1 MSTVNVNV
9 NAQGLNQVLA
19 ALVALQGQMR
29 SVGTAAREMQ
39 RQMGGAGGN
48 PPGGGGRGGNGGGN
62 GGGNPPPPG
71 PGPAGG
77 AQRAERE
84 MQALRDGARRDS
96 SAIVSAYAEIASSVF
111 ALAAAFTM
119 LNKAAQY
126 GDMLKAQ
133 VKFAE
138 ATGTNMQSVAKSL
151 QMTTKYA
158 INFQEAAQFS
168 SIGRLAGFT
177 TAQVKE
183 LAQIGTS
190 AATILGRDVP
200 DALSRMFRGVAKG
213 EPEILDELGIFIR
226 LDNAYK
232 QYVNTVAKGQRVI
245 DLTAAQRRQATFFAT
260 RAAGKAMAEGN
271 PEAQIN
277 DFTKA
282 GANLDNALK
291 NTLLKITDALG
302 PIVLWFSNNLA
313 AMAGLALLLGGSIL
327 SNLSNILLNQTR
339 ANAAVT
345 AAKNNLESK
354 RNARAEAYGS
364 GKAQTA
370 ALTSLSNFNKLQEAQ
385 ARTQAAA
392 DTKRAAF
399 IREIGFAQKDQIRE
413 QLRSGAIT
421 AAQAQTALTATEKR
435 MERLRA
441 NPELANRA
449 ASLAA
454 RSATLA
460 PSAGYAAASLTTANT
475 AAANAL
481 AAANGR
487 VALSFTSAGAA
498 AVAFGTAGMLA
509 LQTVGAKAAIVA
521 AQISAAFTWVF
532 RQLATLL
539 GPIGIGMAVFSLGK
553 MAANAIGATSKSMS
567 DFEDSLETVNSRL
580 ATTFANFEKIG
591 QVDVGDFTK
600 AILSAEQYSNTLDTM
615 ATEIDNIQKAL
626 ASGAIKP
633 GWAEEGDVSKAADQ
647 FSKLNKIL
655 NDQQKASILSTAYTT
670 MFKSAEDRAK
680 QSSKLVG
687 AFLNKAG
694 EEKAVQQRTASF
706 KYQAE
711 IYTQSL
717 EKLEQGVREG
727 KIPFEQYNAIIQEVS
742 PLLGKAA
749 EKAKLYT
756 DTLKGT
762 TAAVD
767 LFKNSYNELAGTLR
781 SESSFNAPLSNYE
794 KVINEMKQSKK
805 AADEMINSPGV
816 GRDVL
821 LNYLNTQVAATNV
834 VREITNQ
841 DPLKPLA
848 LTDSIS
854 DLKVVKESLDQSFNS
869 TFNLVKQQEA
879 YTKNLRVSGIT
890 AANNAA
896 AAERNLNNMVT
907 KYRNMGL
914 DLSGIAGLMS
924 KITKLGFE
932 KDVAS
937 KTANW
942 LKMYDNLASSTNTGT
957 AIEDFLRNKSEKD
970 KEIFSI
976 LQEARLSIMDLAK
989 EVFGVPVQINMDS
1002 ILQSLEPF
1010 SKLAAKVLT
1019 KELSDKLIKT
1029 LAVGE
1034 YTKQLAAR
1042 DPAYYDTDFSGKDV
1056 NKQEDELFARTATTK
1071 RINILAELEK
1081 QQLAVNG
1088 DLISYND
1095 LLKKHNAIVE
1105 KANKLTQ
1112 EKWDREQAIFNGYDY
1127 GIDKLKLVSEAY
1139 SDLSKEVNKSSRE
1152 MELYLKTLDMGA
1164 VSRILEIEGK
1174 LRDGAISRADKSA
1187 EASIVELKKD
1197 TVPQKLLDSDA
1208 AAAAYRAAYVNL
1220 QQISEKYIANEVGG
1234 KEKIAQASNEVA
1246 LAEYNLIEARRKA
1259 ALDQIKGI
1267 QITSDEIKKQNE
1279 LQSKL
1284 NKAKAKGDALTNIT
1298 EGVFGSLLG
1307 GSTTPLSS
1315 SLDTMTTELRGM
1327 AGKLAVQQGKDGIRD
1342 GKDKLLA
1349 YFKKEDASGNSTAK
1363 QFVKLRDGLKDSIKG
1378 VIGEKA
1384 FSGFEAAVP
1393 GLIQAATGRN
1403 ETERKQG
1410 LGNAVGSGIGMALG
1424 GPIGAAIGSVI
1435 GSVAGNYFSKKLKE
1449 TGIVAT
1455 VSALGNVTANTL
1467 DIFKKGSFSGT
1478 KTIEQ
1483 VGNSLEAEAISAMQN
1498 AVTSTRRSYEDNILR
1513 LNSLTNNVYSLTL
1526 GGLDRAFSSKYLQP
1540 AGGEKSQEELLKDF
1554 IKDYGNFL
1562 GEGQLGFLSQFQD
1575 ITESLT
1581 DVLSRLVNTMV
1592 VAENTFKSAFG
1603 TGLGVIGDVSKTY
1616 VSNFLAVEG
1625 KTLIDQVAAVS
1636 QPGASGTYKNLG
1648 TVIGGAISA
1657 TLGGVLLG
1665 GFFGGQED
1673 KGPTEADRAQYN
1685 QTNKYVRN
1693 AIEELRHKAGAD
1705 SWSEYGNVA
1714 KPNDKAAYGDRYPL
1728 ASAME
1733 DINYAGVLNA
1743 VKALGTSSAARVDTM
1758 LMLEKYLGNMDGT
1771 HNITSEE
1778 LYNITNIIKARAE
1791 AEFVSNMTKAFDG
1804 KDMEERTKAYN
1815 EAMAAY
1821 SSVVTS
1827 SIHIATN
1834 QIFSIVQGLNDI
1846 NYDKLPDGLVAVRSG
1861 LLVPIQEFNASLR
1874 DAIASGASPEK
1885 IAEGVKLGTKMAE
1898 VIQGI
1903 LNAFSSISLTDI
1915 SGAENF
1921 ATTVKEGI
1929 VGTFKTSAIDSFKKS
1944 LLAPLLIDMSTAISD
1959 ASSGGSGTFKSSMTN
1974 YAFSGD
1980 TVVNQAK
1987 NMVQVLND
1995 PAFTAAMAS
2004 VSVEFEKL
2012 MDVFDTAASSETITK
2027 LDTAITDL
2035 IKSLKEEAYSFAVDG
2050 NEYSVGLF
2058 KAREAFIAAGLS
2070 AELANK
2076 PIVET
2081 FAQVKLLA
2089 SQGKITA
2096 NNIEA
2101 VNEALDA
2108 MGDSAI
2114 AARDEIVSIRDAS
2127 GETINTANNF
2137 IKSLTSNIIDD
2148 SQSLTAAKAAL
2159 EGLMSISNDKL
2170 TAAKTAYSKAKSL
2183 DNALD
2188 YSVKQQIFVDALEEN
2203 VNSQIEANTTLMNLA
2218 KDKYEAEKAHLEN
2231 LTTIMDDLA
2240 AFIKD
2245 IKFDETISILK
2256 PIDRLN
2262 ESELA
2267 FNKLKAKVLAEANIG
2282 TFDAEAIATLRE
2294 DAKSLLTLGRD
2305 VYASGDE
2312 YTSLYNE
2319 VNGLMNSLK
2328 VKAGVEALTYEA
2340 STKLYQDMALSYAQ
2354 QTRDLQLE
2362 TVLQLKGIAQSS
2374 AVDNAIS
2381 IDLINALKFNQGL
2394 PQGLSLSDYYANLFT
2409 SAQSGGTVFT
2419 TPNTGYPQF
2428 EGIGNYNTA
2437 NTVEKDTNSAKL
2449 TQVLESLTA
2458 VLANLPIDVKSA
2470 ISSTNNL
2477 VTKRT

>member
-177 TAQVKE
+177 TKQVKE

-232 QYVNTVAKGQRVI
+232 QYVNTVAEGQRVI

-260 RAAGKAMAEGN
+260 KAAGKAMAEGN

-354 RNARAEAYGS
+354 RNAKAEAYGS

-487 VALSFTSAGAA
+487 VALSFASAGAA
-498 AVAFGTAGMLA
+498 AKAFGTAA
-509 LQTVGAKAAIVA
+509 LLTLQSVGAYVSVLAARV
-521 AQISAAFTWVF
+521 SALFTLLM
-532 RQLATLL
+532 RGATAIL
-539 GPIGIGMAVFSLGK
+539 GPIGIALALASVWK
-553 MAANAIGATSKSMS
+553 MGTNAIGATSKSMS

-633 GWAEEGDVSKAADQ
+633 GWAEKGDVSAAASQ
-647 FSKLNKIL
+647 FSKLNKVL

-670 MFKSAEDRAK
+670 MFKSAEDRAAK
-680 QSSKLVG
+680 QVYAISSYADKERATL
-687 AFLNKAG
+687 
-694 EEKAVQQRTASF
+694 TAKF
-706 KYQAE
+706 KIEADL
-711 IYTQSL
+711 YTQSL

-727 KIPFEQYNAIIQEVS
+727 KVPFEQYNAIIQEVS

-841 DPLKPLA
+841 DPLKPLM

-854 DLKVVKESLDQSFNS
+854 DLKLVKEGLDKSFNS

-942 LKMYDNLASSTNTGT
+942 LKMYDNLASSTNTEV
-957 AIEDFLRNKSEKD
+957 AIADFLRNKSEKD

-976 LQEARLSIMDLAK
+976 LQEGRLSIMDLAK
-989 EVFGVPVQINMDS
+989 EVFGVPIQINMDS

-1019 KELSDKLIKT
+1019 KELADKLIKT

-1034 YTKQLAAR
+1034 YVKQIAAK
-1042 DPAYYDTDFSGKDV
+1042 DPAYYDADFSSKDV

-1071 RINILAELEK
+1071 RINILAELKK
-1081 QQLAVNG
+1081 QQLAVKG
-1088 DLISYND
+1088 DLSSYND
-1095 LLKKHNAIVE
+1095 LLKIHNAIVE

-1259 ALDQIKGI
+1259 ALEQIKGI
-1267 QITSDEIKKQNE
+1267 QITSEEIKKQNE

-1403 ETERKQG
+1403 DAERKQG
-1410 LGNAVGSGIGMALG
+1410 AGNAVGSLIGAFG
-1424 GPIGAAIGSVI
+1424 GPVGIAIGGVI
-1435 GSVAGNYFSKKLKE
+1435 GSVAGNYFSKKLKD
-1449 TGIVAT
+1449 TGVVAT
-1455 VSALGNVTANTL
+1455 VSALGKVTANTL

-1498 AVTSTRRSYEDNILR
+1498 AVISTRRSYETNILR
-1513 LNSLTNNVYSLTL
+1513 MNALTDNLFNLTL
-1526 GGLDRAFSSKYLQP
+1526 GGLDRVFTSRFMQGSPDGQT
-1540 AGGEKSQEELLKDF
+1540 SQQDLLKDF
-1554 IKDYGNFL
+1554 AKSYGNFL
-1562 GEGQLGFLSQFQD
+1562 GEGQLGFLQQFQD

-1581 DVLSRLVNTMV
+1581 DTLARLVNSMV
-1592 VAENTFKSAFG
+1592 VADNTFKSAFG
-1603 TGLGVIGDVSKTY
+1603 KGIGLIGDLSNQY
-1616 VSNFLAVEG
+1616 ISNFLENTGYATFSSVLNKAVNEG
-1625 KTLIDQVAAVS
+1625 
-1636 QPGASGTYKNLG
+1636 SGGL
-1648 TVIGGAISA
+1648 V
-1657 TLGGVLLG
+1657 VL
-1665 GFFGGQED
+1665 Q
-1673 KGPTEADRAQYN
+1673 
-1685 QTNKYVRN
+1685 N
-1693 AIEELRHKAGAD
+1693 AIVQGLRDKAGNLVVPSLIKAFSSLSISNILDSQVGKKAPKIIGAPKKAYTNTKTNNTKLPQELYLNENLNDFLKFATSLTEGEKANVDIILQIERVLKAGAD
-1705 SWSEYGNVA
+1705 RTVLVGL
-1714 KPNDKAAYGDRYPL
+1714 AAQAFTDR
-1728 ASAME
+1728 
-1733 DINYAGVLNA
+1733 V
-1743 VKALGTSSAARVDTM
+1743 
-1758 LMLEKYLGNMDGT
+1758 
-1771 HNITSEE
+1771 
-1778 LYNITNIIKARAE
+1778 IKAFEGADIAE
-1791 AEFVSNMTKAFDG
+1791 KTAAF
-1804 KDMEERTKAYN
+1804 N
-1815 EAMAAY
+1815 EAMAKY
-1821 SSVVTS
+1821 SNAVTS
-1827 SIHIATN
+1827 SIIVTAN
-1834 QIFSIVQGLNDI
+1834 QVTSLV
-1846 NYDKLPDGLVAVRSG
+1846 DKLKAVNSGTLPDRLVAVKNG
-1861 LLVPIQEFNASLR
+1861 LLVPIQEFNRSLKA
-1874 DAIASGASPEK
+1874 AIESGASPEK
-1885 IAEGVKLGTKMAE
+1885 IAEGIKLGTQLSE
-1898 VIQGI
+1898 VITGI
-1903 LNAFSSISLTDI
+1903 LDVFSNINLSD
-1915 SGAENF
+1915 
-1921 ATTVKEGI
+1921 ATGSESFVKSVSAGLNDS
-1929 VGTFKTSAIDSFKKS
+1929 FKSSAIDSFKKS
-1944 LLAPLLIDMSTAISD
+1944 LLAPLLLDVSNSIANAATGGTSGFV
-1959 ASSGGSGTFKSSMTN
+1959 ASMKD

-1987 NMVQVLND
+1987 SMVQVLND

-2058 KAREAFIAAGLS
+2058 KAREAFVAAGLS

-2076 PIVET
+2076 PIAET

-2203 VNSQIEANTTLMNLA
+2203 VNSQIEANNTLMNLA

-2267 FNKLKAKVLAEANIG
+2267 FNKLKAKVLAEANAG

-2328 VKAGVEALTYEA
+2328 AKAGVEALTYEA

-2362 TVLQLKGIAQSS
+2362 TVLQLKGISQSS

-2381 IDLINALKFNQGL
+2381 VDLINALKFNQGL

-2449 TQVLESLTA
+2449 TQVLENLTA

>member
-48 PPGGGGRGGNGGGN
+48 PPGGGGRGG
-62 GGGNPPPPG
+62 GGGNPPPPS

-232 QYVNTVAKGQRVI
+232 QYVNTVAEGQRVI

-421 AAQAQTALTATEKR
+421 AAQAHTALAATEKR
-435 MERLRA
+435 MDRLRA

-454 RSATLA
+454 RSATLS

-487 VALSFTSAGAA
+487 VALSFASAGAA
-498 AVAFGTAGMLA
+498 AKAFGTAA
-509 LQTVGAKAAIVA
+509 LLTLQGVGAYVSVLAARV
-521 AQISAAFTWVF
+521 SALFTLLM
-532 RQLATLL
+532 RGATALL
-539 GPIGIGMAVFSLGK
+539 GPIGIALALASVWK
-553 MAANAIGATSKSMS
+553 MGTNAIGATSKSMS
-567 DFEDSLETVNSRL
+567 DFEDSLDTVNSRL

-647 FSKLNKIL
+647 FSKLNKVL

-727 KIPFEQYNAIIQEVS
+727 KVPFEQYNAIIQEVS

-841 DPLKPLA
+841 DPLKPLM

-854 DLKVVKESLDQSFNS
+854 DLKLVKEGLDKSFNS

-942 LKMYDNLASSTNTGT
+942 LKMYDNLASSTNTGI
-957 AIEDFLRNKSEKD
+957 AIGDFLLNKSEKD

-1034 YTKQLAAR
+1034 YIKQLAAR
-1042 DPAYYDTDFSGKDV
+1042 DPAYYDADFSSKDV

-1071 RINILAELEK
+1071 RINILAELKK
-1081 QQLAVNG
+1081 QQLAVKG
-1088 DLISYND
+1088 DLSSYND
-1095 LLKKHNAIVE
+1095 LLKTHNEIVE

-1187 EASIVELKKD
+1187 EASIVELKKE
-1197 TVPQKLLDSDA
+1197 TVPQKLLDNDA

-1220 QQISEKYIANEVGG
+1220 QQISEEYITNEVGG
-1234 KEKIAQASNEVA
+1234 KEVIAKASNEVA

-1267 QITSDEIKKQNE
+1267 QITSEEIKKQNE

-1403 ETERKQG
+1403 DTERKQG
-1410 LGNAVGSGIGMALG
+1410 AGNAVGSLIGAFG
-1424 GPIGAAIGSVI
+1424 GPVGIAIGGVI
-1435 GSVAGNYFSKKLKE
+1435 GSVAGNYFSKKLKD

-1455 VSALGNVTANTL
+1455 VSALGKVTANTL
-1467 DIFKKGSFSGT
+1467 DIYKKGSFSGT

-1498 AVTSTRRSYEDNILR
+1498 AVISTRRSYETNILR
-1513 LNSLTNNVYSLTL
+1513 MNALTDNLFNLTL
-1526 GGLDRAFSSKYLQP
+1526 GGLDRVFTSRFMQGSPDGQT
-1540 AGGEKSQEELLKDF
+1540 SQQDLLKDF
-1554 IKDYGNFL
+1554 AKSYGNFL
-1562 GEGQLGFLSQFQD
+1562 GEGQLGFLQQFQD

-1581 DVLSRLVNTMV
+1581 DTLARLVNSMV
-1592 VAENTFKSAFG
+1592 VADNTFKSAFG
-1603 TGLGVIGDVSKTY
+1603 KGIGLIGDVSKGY
-1616 VSNFLAVEG
+1616 IDNFL
-1625 KTLIDQVAAVS
+1625 KTTGSSIIATAQEYVK
-1636 QPGASGTYKNLG
+1636 PFIFENLTNRNMG
-1648 TVIGGAISA
+1648 EKQA
-1657 TLGGVLLG
+1657 
-1665 GFFGGQED
+1665 
-1673 KGPTEADRAQYN
+1673 KYN
-1685 QTNKYVRN
+1685 QDYKYLAN
-1693 AIEELRHKAGAD
+1693 ALEALKDKNGQL
-1705 SWSEYGNVA
+1705 SNSYYGNVVSPVTDTNA
-1714 KPNDKAAYGDRYPL
+1714 NLRDMYPL
-1728 ASAME
+1728 ATMQW
-1733 DINYAGVLNA
+1733 VLDQLVQYGGATKGNID
-1743 VKALGTSSAARVDTM
+1743 AL
-1758 LMLEKYLGNMDGT
+1758 LKIEKYLSNKGDAAENAALAMEIS
-1771 HNITSEE
+1771 ITAAIDFS
-1778 LYNITNIIKARAE
+1778 NRVIKAFEGADIAE
-1791 AEFVSNMTKAFDG
+1791 KTA
-1804 KDMEERTKAYN
+1804 AYN
-1815 EAMAAY
+1815 EAMAKY
-1821 SSVVTS
+1821 SNAVTS
-1827 SIHIATN
+1827 SIIVTAN
-1834 QIFSIVQGLNDI
+1834 QVTSLV
-1846 NYDKLPDGLVAVRSG
+1846 DKLKAVNSGTLPDGLVAVKDG
-1861 LLVPIQEFNASLR
+1861 LLVPIQEFNRSLKT
-1874 DAIASGASPEK
+1874 AIESGASPEK
-1885 IAEGVKLGTKMAE
+1885 IAEGIKLGTQLSE
-1898 VIQGI
+1898 VITGI
-1903 LNAFSSISLTDI
+1903 LDVFSNINLSD
-1915 SGAENF
+1915 
-1921 ATTVKEGI
+1921 ATGSESFVKSVSAGLNDS
-1929 VGTFKTSAIDSFKKS
+1929 FKSSAVDSFKKS
-1944 LLAPLLIDMSTAISD
+1944 LLAPLLLDVSNSVANAATGGTSGFI
-1959 ASSGGSGTFKSSMTN
+1959 ASMKD

-1987 NMVQVLND
+1987 SMVQVLND

-2035 IKSLKEEAYSFAVDG
+2035 IKSLKEEAYSFAVDD

-2058 KAREAFIAAGLS
+2058 KAREAFVAAGLS

-2076 PIVET
+2076 PIAET

-2114 AARDEIVSIRDAS
+2114 AARDEIVSIRDVS
-2127 GETINTANNF
+2127 GETLGTANNF

-2183 DNALD
+2183 GNALD

-2203 VNSQIEANTTLMNLA
+2203 VNSQIEANNTLMNLA
-2218 KDKYEAEKAHLEN
+2218 KDKYETEKAHLEN

-2245 IKFDETISILK
+2245 IKFDETLSILK

-2267 FNKLKAKVLAEANIG
+2267 FNELKAKVLAEANAG

-2328 VKAGVEALTYEA
+2328 AKAGVEALTYEA

-2374 AVDNAIS
+2374 VVDNAIS
-2381 IDLINALKFNQGL
+2381 VDLINALKFNQGL

-2449 TQVLESLTA
+2449 TKVLESLTA

>member
-48 PPGGGGRGGNGGGN
+48 PPNGGGGRGGNGGN
-62 GGGNPPPPG
+62 GGGNPPPPS

-158 INFQEAAQFS
+158 INFQEAAQLS

-177 TAQVKE
+177 TKQVKE

-232 QYVNTVAKGQRVI
+232 QYVKTVAEGQRVI

-260 RAAGKAMAEGN
+260 KAAGKAMAEGN
-271 PEAQIN
+271 PEAKIN

-385 ARTQAAA
+385 ARTQATA

-454 RSATLA
+454 RSATLS

-487 VALSFTSAGAA
+487 VALSFASAGAA
-498 AVAFGTAGMLA
+498 AKAFGTAA
-509 LQTVGAKAAIVA
+509 LLTLQGVGAYVSVLAARV
-521 AQISAAFTWVF
+521 SALFTLLM
-532 RQLATLL
+532 RGATAIL
-539 GPIGIGMAVFSLGK
+539 GPIGIALALASVWK
-553 MAANAIGATSKSMS
+553 MGTNAIGATSKSMS

-647 FSKLNKIL
+647 FSKLNKVL

-670 MFKSAEDRAK
+670 MFKSAEDRAAK
-680 QSSKLVG
+680 QVYAISSYADKERATL
-687 AFLNKAG
+687 
-694 EEKAVQQRTASF
+694 TAKF
-706 KYQAE
+706 KTEADL
-711 IYTQSL
+711 YTQSL

-727 KIPFEQYNAIIQEVS
+727 KVPFEQYNAIIQEVS
-742 PLLGKAA
+742 PILGKAA

-781 SESSFNAPLSNYE
+781 SESSFNAPLSTYE

-805 AADEMINSPGV
+805 AATEMINSPGV
-816 GRDVL
+816 DRDVL
-821 LNYLNTQVAATNV
+821 LNYLNTQVATTNV

-848 LTDSIS
+848 LTDSKS
-854 DLKVVKESLDQSFNS
+854 DLKVVKESLDKSFNA
-869 TFNLVKQQEA
+869 TLNLVKQQEA

-942 LKMYDNLASSTNTGT
+942 LKMYDNLASSTNTGI
-957 AIEDFLRNKSEKD
+957 AIDDFLRNKSEKD

-976 LQEARLSIMDLAK
+976 LQEGRLSIMDLAK
-989 EVFGVPVQINMDS
+989 EVFGVPIQINMDS

-1019 KELSDKLIKT
+1019 KELADKLIKT

-1034 YTKQLAAR
+1034 YVKQIAAK
-1042 DPAYYDTDFSGKDV
+1042 DPAYYDADFSGKDV

-1071 RINILAELEK
+1071 RINILAELK
-1081 QQLAVNG
+1081 KRQLAVNG
-1088 DLISYND
+1088 DLSSYND
-1095 LLKKHNAIVE
+1095 LLKIHNAIVE

-1187 EASIVELKKD
+1187 EASIVELKKA
-1197 TVPQKLLDSDA
+1197 TVPQNILDNDSE
-1208 AAAAYRAAYVNL
+1208 AAAYRAAYLNL
-1220 QQISEKYIANEVGG
+1220 QQISEKYIADEVGG
-1234 KEKIAQASNEVA
+1234 KEKIATASNEVA

-1298 EGVFGSLLG
+1298 EGVLGSLLG
-1307 GSTTPLSS
+1307 GSTTPLAG

-1349 YFKKEDASGNSTAK
+1349 YFKKEDANGNSTAK
-1363 QFVKLRDGLKDSIKG
+1363 QFVKFRDGLKDSIKG

-1403 ETERKQG
+1403 DAERKQG
-1410 LGNAVGSGIGMALG
+1410 AGNAIGSLIGAFG
-1424 GPIGAAIGSVI
+1424 GPVGIAIGSVI
-1435 GSVAGNYFSKKLKE
+1435 GTVAGNYFSKKLKD

-1455 VSALGNVTANTL
+1455 VSALGKVTANTL
-1467 DIFKKGSFSGT
+1467 DIYKKGSLAGT

-1498 AVTSTRRSYEDNILR
+1498 AVISTRRSYETNILR
-1513 LNSLTNNVYSLTL
+1513 MNALTDNLFNLTL
-1526 GGLDRAFSSKYLQP
+1526 GGLDKVFTSRFMQGSPDGQT
-1540 AGGEKSQEELLKDF
+1540 SQQDLLKDF
-1554 IKDYGNFL
+1554 AKSYGNFL
-1562 GEGQLGFLSQFQD
+1562 GEGQLGFLQQFQD

-1581 DVLSRLVNTMV
+1581 DTLARLVNSMV
-1592 VAENTFKSAFG
+1592 VADNTFKSAFG
-1603 TGLGVIGDVSKTY
+1603 KGIGLIGDLSKQY
-1616 VSNFLAVEG
+1616 ISNFLENAGKDTLTSAMTKAVRDGSGSLVVLQDAILKGLKDKDGNIVVPSLIKAFQSLSSINMLDTPRG
-1625 KTLIDQVAAVS
+1625 KTAI
-1636 QPGASGTYKNLG
+1636 GAPNGKYAP
-1648 TVIGGAISA
+1648 IGSVPNGAYAISSIPQELYLNENLNDFLKLTTSLTEGEKA
-1657 TLGGVLLG
+1657 NIDIILQIERVL
-1665 GFFGGQED
+1665 
-1673 KGPTEADRAQYN
+1673 
-1685 QTNKYVRN
+1685 
-1693 AIEELRHKAGAD
+1693 KAGAD
-1705 SWSEYGNVA
+1705 RTVLVGL
-1714 KPNDKAAYGDRYPL
+1714 AAQAFTDR
-1728 ASAME
+1728 
-1733 DINYAGVLNA
+1733 V
-1743 VKALGTSSAARVDTM
+1743 
-1758 LMLEKYLGNMDGT
+1758 
-1771 HNITSEE
+1771 
-1778 LYNITNIIKARAE
+1778 IKAFEGADIAE
-1791 AEFVSNMTKAFDG
+1791 KTAAF
-1804 KDMEERTKAYN
+1804 N
-1815 EAMAAY
+1815 EAMAKY
-1821 SSVVTS
+1821 SNAVTS
-1827 SIHIATN
+1827 SIIVTAN
-1834 QIFSIVQGLNDI
+1834 QVTSLV
-1846 NYDKLPDGLVAVRSG
+1846 DKLKAVNSGTLPDGLVAVKGG
-1861 LLVPIQEFNASLR
+1861 LLVPIQEFNRSLKT
-1874 DAIASGASPEK
+1874 AIESGASPEK
-1885 IAEGVKLGTKMAE
+1885 IAEGIKLGTQLSE
-1898 VIQGI
+1898 VITGI
-1903 LNAFSSISLTDI
+1903 LDVFSNINLSDAT
-1915 SGAENF
+1915 GAESF
-1921 ATTVKEGI
+1921 VKSVSAGLNDS
-1929 VGTFKTSAIDSFKKS
+1929 FKSSAIDSFKKS
-1944 LLAPLLIDMSTAISD
+1944 LLAPLLLDVSNSIANAATGGTSGFV
-1959 ASSGGSGTFKSSMTN
+1959 ASMKD
-1974 YAFSGD
+1974 YAFSGN

-1995 PAFTAAMAS
+1995 PAFTAAMTS

-2012 MDVFDTAASSETITK
+2012 MNVFDTAASSETITK

-2058 KAREAFIAAGLS
+2058 KAREAFVAAGLS

-2076 PIVET
+2076 PIAET

-2096 NNIEA
+2096 DNIEA

-2114 AARDEIVSIRDAS
+2114 AARDEIVSIRDVS
-2127 GETINTANNF
+2127 GETISTANNF

-2170 TAAKTAYSKAKSL
+2170 TAAKIAYSKAKSL

-2245 IKFDETISILK
+2245 IKFDETLSILK

-2267 FNKLKAKVLAEANIG
+2267 FNELKAKVLAEANAG

-2328 VKAGVEALTYEA
+2328 AKAGVEALTYEA

>member
-232 QYVNTVAKGQRVI
+232 QYVKTVATGQRVI

-260 RAAGKAMAEGN
+260 KAAGKAMAEGN

-727 KIPFEQYNAIIQEVS
+727 KVPFEQYNAIIQEVS
-742 PLLGKAA
+742 PILGKAA

-781 SESSFNAPLSNYE
+781 SESSFNAPLSTYE

-805 AADEMINSPGV
+805 AATEMINSPGV
-816 GRDVL
+816 DRDVL
-821 LNYLNTQVAATNV
+821 LNYLNTQVATTNV
-834 VREITNQ
+834 VRELTNQ

-848 LTDSIS
+848 LTDSKS
-854 DLKVVKESLDQSFNS
+854 DLKVVKESLDKSFNA
-869 TFNLVKQQEA
+869 TLNLVKQQEA

-932 KDVAS
+932 KDVAN
-937 KTANW
+937 KTVNW
-942 LKMYDNLASSTNTGT
+942 LKMYDNLASSTNTGI
-957 AIEDFLRNKSEKD
+957 AIDDFLRNKSEKD

-976 LQEARLSIMDLAK
+976 LQEGRLSIMDLAK
-989 EVFGVPVQINMDS
+989 EVFGVPIQINMDS

-1019 KELSDKLIKT
+1019 KELADKLIKT

-1034 YTKQLAAR
+1034 YIKQIAAK
-1042 DPAYYDTDFSGKDV
+1042 DPAYYDADFSGKDV

-1088 DLISYND
+1088 DLSSYND
-1095 LLKKHNAIVE
+1095 LLKTHNEIVE

-1187 EASIVELKKD
+1187 EASIVELKKE

-1267 QITSDEIKKQNE
+1267 QITSEEIKKQNE

-1298 EGVFGSLLG
+1298 EGVLGSLLG

-1363 QFVKLRDGLKDSIKG
+1363 QFVKFRDGLKDSIKG

-1403 ETERKQG
+1403 DTERKQG
-1410 LGNAVGSGIGMALG
+1410 AGN
-1424 GPIGAAIGSVI
+1424 AIGSLIGAFGGPVGIAIGGVI
-1435 GSVAGNYFSKKLKE
+1435 GSVAGNYFSKKLKD

-1455 VSALGNVTANTL
+1455 VSALGKVTANTL
-1467 DIFKKGSFSGT
+1467 DIYKKGSFSGT

-1498 AVTSTRRSYEDNILR
+1498 AVISTRKSYETNILR
-1513 LNSLTNNVYSLTL
+1513 MNALTDNLFNLTL
-1526 GGLDRAFSSKYLQP
+1526 GGLDKVFTSRFMQGSPNGQT
-1540 AGGEKSQEELLKDF
+1540 SQQDLLKDF
-1554 IKDYGNFL
+1554 AKSYGNFL
-1562 GEGQLGFLSQFQD
+1562 GEGQLGFLQQFQD

-1581 DVLSRLVNTMV
+1581 DTLARLVNSMV
-1592 VAENTFKSAFG
+1592 VADNTFKSAFG
-1603 TGLGVIGDVSKTY
+1603 KGIGLIGDLSNQY
-1616 VSNFLAVEG
+1616 ISNFLENTGYATFSSVLNKAVNEG
-1625 KTLIDQVAAVS
+1625 
-1636 QPGASGTYKNLG
+1636 SGGL
-1648 TVIGGAISA
+1648 V
-1657 TLGGVLLG
+1657 VL
-1665 GFFGGQED
+1665 Q
-1673 KGPTEADRAQYN
+1673 
-1685 QTNKYVRN
+1685 N
-1693 AIEELRHKAGAD
+1693 AIVQGLRDKAGNLVVPSLIKAFSSLSISNILDSQVGKKAPKIIGAPKKAYANTGSVPNGAYASPSLPQELYLNEHLNDFLKLATSLTEGEKANVDIILQIERVLKAGAD
-1705 SWSEYGNVA
+1705 RTVLVGLA
-1714 KPNDKAAYGDRYPL
+1714 AQAFTDK
-1728 ASAME
+1728 
-1733 DINYAGVLNA
+1733 V
-1743 VKALGTSSAARVDTM
+1743 
-1758 LMLEKYLGNMDGT
+1758 
-1771 HNITSEE
+1771 
-1778 LYNITNIIKARAE
+1778 IKAFEGADIAE
-1791 AEFVSNMTKAFDG
+1791 KTAAF
-1804 KDMEERTKAYN
+1804 N
-1815 EAMAAY
+1815 EAMAKY
-1821 SSVVTS
+1821 SNAVTS
-1827 SIHIATN
+1827 SIIVTAN
-1834 QIFSIVQGLNDI
+1834 QVTSLV
-1846 NYDKLPDGLVAVRSG
+1846 DKLKAVNSGTLPNGLVAVKDG
-1861 LLVPIQEFNASLR
+1861 LLVPIQEFNRSLKA
-1874 DAIASGASPEK
+1874 AIESGASPEK
-1885 IAEGVKLGTKMAE
+1885 IAEGIKLGTQLSE
-1898 VIQGI
+1898 VITGI
-1903 LNAFSSISLTDI
+1903 LDVFSNINLSDAT
-1915 SGAENF
+1915 GAESF
-1921 ATTVKEGI
+1921 VKSVSAGLNDS
-1929 VGTFKTSAIDSFKKS
+1929 FKSSAVDSFKKS
-1944 LLAPLLIDMSTAISD
+1944 LLAPLLLDVSNSVANAATGGTSGFV
-1959 ASSGGSGTFKSSMTN
+1959 ASMKD

-1987 NMVQVLND
+1987 SMVQVLND

-2058 KAREAFIAAGLS
+2058 KAREAFVAAGLS

-2076 PIVET
+2076 PIAKT
-2081 FAQVKLLA
+2081 LAQVKLLA

-2096 NNIEA
+2096 DNIEA

-2114 AARDEIVSIRDAS
+2114 AAREEIVSIRDAS

-2203 VNSQIEANTTLMNLA
+2203 VTSQIEANTTLMNLA
-2218 KDKYEAEKAHLEN
+2218 KAKYEAEKAHLEN

-2267 FNKLKAKVLAEANIG
+2267 FNELKAKVLAEANIG

-2328 VKAGVEALTYEA
+2328 AKAGVEALTYEA

>member
-177 TAQVKE
+177 TKQVKE

-232 QYVNTVAKGQRVI
+232 EYVNTVATGQRVI

-260 RAAGKAMAEGN
+260 KAAGKAMAEGN

-487 VALSFTSAGAA
+487 VALSFASAGAA
-498 AVAFGTAGMLA
+498 AKAFGTAGMLA

-633 GWAEEGDVSKAADQ
+633 GWAEKGDVSAAASQ
-647 FSKLNKIL
+647 FSKLNKVL

-670 MFKSAEDRAK
+670 MFKSAEDRAAK
-680 QSSKLVG
+680 QVYAISSYADKERATL
-687 AFLNKAG
+687 
-694 EEKAVQQRTASF
+694 TAKF
-706 KYQAE
+706 KTEADL
-711 IYTQSL
+711 YTQSL

-727 KIPFEQYNAIIQEVS
+727 KVPFEQYNAIIQEVS
-742 PLLGKAA
+742 PILGKAA

-942 LKMYDNLASSTNTGT
+942 LKMYDNLASSTNTGI

-989 EVFGVPVQINMDS
+989 EVFGVPIQINMDS

-1034 YTKQLAAR
+1034 YVKQIAAR
-1042 DPAYYDTDFSGKDV
+1042 DPAYYDADFSGKDV

-1071 RINILAELEK
+1071 RINILAELKK

-1088 DLISYND
+1088 DLSSYND

-1187 EASIVELKKD
+1187 EASIVELKKE

-1220 QQISEKYIANEVGG
+1220 QQISEKYITNEVGG
-1234 KEKIAQASNEVA
+1234 KEAIAQASNEVA
-1246 LAEYNLIEARRKA
+1246 LAEYNLIKARRKA

-1267 QITSDEIKKQNE
+1267 QITSEEIKKQNE

-1403 ETERKQG
+1403 DTERKQG
-1410 LGNAVGSGIGMALG
+1410 AGN
-1424 GPIGAAIGSVI
+1424 AIGSLIGAFGGPVGIAIGGVI
-1435 GSVAGNYFSKKLKE
+1435 GSVAGNYFSKKLKD

-1455 VSALGNVTANTL
+1455 VSALGKVTANTL

-1498 AVTSTRRSYEDNILR
+1498 AVISTRRSYETNILR
-1513 LNSLTNNVYSLTL
+1513 MNALTDNLFNLTL
-1526 GGLDRAFSSKYLQP
+1526 GGLDKVFTSRFMQGSPDGQT
-1540 AGGEKSQEELLKDF
+1540 SQQDLLKDF
-1554 IKDYGNFL
+1554 AKSYGNFL
-1562 GEGQLGFLSQFQD
+1562 GEGQLGFLQQFQD

-1581 DVLSRLVNTMV
+1581 DTLARLVNSMV
-1592 VAENTFKSAFG
+1592 VADNTFKSAFG
-1603 TGLGVIGDVSKTY
+1603 KGIGLIGDVSKGY
-1616 VSNFLAVEG
+1616 IGNFL
-1625 KTLIDQVAAVS
+1625 KTTGSSIIATAQEYVKPFLL
-1636 QPGASGTYKNLG
+1636 PRLKYKHFDE
-1648 TVIGGAISA
+1648 IQA
-1657 TLGGVLLG
+1657 
-1665 GFFGGQED
+1665 
-1673 KGPTEADRAQYN
+1673 KYN
-1685 QTNKYVRN
+1685 QDYKYLAN
-1693 AIEELRHKAGAD
+1693 ALEALKDKNGQL
-1705 SWSEYGNVA
+1705 SNSYYGNVVSPVTDTNA
-1714 KPNDKAAYGDRYPL
+1714 NQRDMYPL
-1728 ASAME
+1728 ATMQW
-1733 DINYAGVLNA
+1733 VLDWM
-1743 VKALGTSSAARVDTM
+1743 VDYGDAAKGNVDT
-1758 LMLEKYLGNMDGT
+1758 LLKIEKYLSNKGDAAENAALAIEIVGYAAIDF
-1771 HNITSEE
+1771 SDRV
-1778 LYNITNIIKARAE
+1778 IKTFEGADIAE
-1791 AEFVSNMTKAFDG
+1791 KTA
-1804 KDMEERTKAYN
+1804 AYN
-1815 EAMAAY
+1815 EAMAKY
-1821 SSVVTS
+1821 SNAVTS
-1827 SIHIATN
+1827 SIIVTAN
-1834 QIFSIVQGLNDI
+1834 QVTSLV
-1846 NYDKLPDGLVAVRSG
+1846 DKLKAVNSGTLPDGLVAVKDG
-1861 LLVPIQEFNASLR
+1861 LLVPIQEFNRSLKT
-1874 DAIASGASPEK
+1874 AIESGASPEK
-1885 IAEGVKLGTKMAE
+1885 IAEGIKLGTQLSE
-1898 VIQGI
+1898 VITGI
-1903 LNAFSSISLTDI
+1903 LDVFSNINLSD
-1915 SGAENF
+1915 
-1921 ATTVKEGI
+1921 ATGSESFVKSVSAGLNDS
-1929 VGTFKTSAIDSFKKS
+1929 FKSSAIDSFKKS
-1944 LLAPLLIDMSTAISD
+1944 LLAPLLLDVSNSIANAATGGTSGFV
-1959 ASSGGSGTFKSSMTN
+1959 ASMKD

-1987 NMVQVLND
+1987 SMVQVLND

-2058 KAREAFIAAGLS
+2058 KAREAFVAAGLS

-2076 PIVET
+2076 PIAET

-2203 VNSQIEANTTLMNLA
+2203 VNSQIEANNTLMNLA

-2267 FNKLKAKVLAEANIG
+2267 FNKLKAKVLAEANAG

-2328 VKAGVEALTYEA
+2328 AKAGVEALTYEA

-2362 TVLQLKGIAQSS
+2362 TVLQLKGISQSS

>member
-48 PPGGGGRGGNGGGN
+48 PPGGGGRGGN

-177 TAQVKE
+177 TKQVKE

-232 QYVNTVAKGQRVI
+232 QYVQTVAEGQRVI

-260 RAAGKAMAEGN
+260 KAAGKAMAEGN

-354 RNARAEAYGS
+354 RNARAEAYDS
-364 GKAQTA
+364 GKSQRA

-421 AAQAQTALTATEKR
+421 AAQAHTALAATEKR
-435 MERLRA
+435 MDRLRA

-633 GWAEEGDVSKAADQ
+633 GWAEKGDVSAAASQ
-647 FSKLNKIL
+647 FSKLNKVL

-670 MFKSAEDRAK
+670 MFKSAEDRAAK
-680 QSSKLVG
+680 QVYAISSYADKERATL
-687 AFLNKAG
+687 
-694 EEKAVQQRTASF
+694 TAKF
-706 KYQAE
+706 KTEADL
-711 IYTQSL
+711 YTQSL

-727 KIPFEQYNAIIQEVS
+727 KVPFEQYNAIIQEVS
-742 PLLGKAA
+742 PILGKAA

-848 LTDSIS
+848 LTDSKS
-854 DLKVVKESLDQSFNS
+854 DLKVVKESLDKSFNA
-869 TFNLVKQQEA
+869 TLNLVKQQEA

-932 KDVAS
+932 KDVAN
-937 KTANW
+937 KTVNW
-942 LKMYDNLASSTNTGT
+942 LKMYDKLASSTNTEV
-957 AIEDFLRNKSEKD
+957 AIADFLRNKSEKD

-976 LQEARLSIMDLAK
+976 LQEGRLSIMDLAK
-989 EVFGVPVQINMDS
+989 EVFGVPIQINMDS

-1019 KELSDKLIKT
+1019 KELADKLIKT

-1071 RINILAELEK
+1071 RINILAELKK

-1088 DLISYND
+1088 DLSSYND
-1095 LLKKHNAIVE
+1095 LLKTHNEIVE

-1267 QITSDEIKKQNE
+1267 QITSEEIKKQNE

-1403 ETERKQG
+1403 DTERKQG

-1424 GPIGAAIGSVI
+1424 GPVGAAIGSVI
-1435 GSVAGNYFSKKLKE
+1435 GSVAGNYFSKKLKD

-1540 AGGEKSQEELLKDF
+1540 AGGEKGQGELLKDF

-1603 TGLGVIGDVSKTY
+1603 TGLGMIGDVSKTY

-1714 KPNDKAAYGDRYPL
+1714 KPNDKAAYGDQYPL

-1733 DINYAGVLNA
+1733 DRNYAGVLNA

-1903 LNAFSSISLTDI
+1903 LNVFSSISLTDI

-1995 PAFTAAMAS
+1995 PAFTAAMTS

-2058 KAREAFIAAGLS
+2058 KAREAFVAAGLS

-2076 PIVET
+2076 PIAET

-2127 GETINTANNF
+2127 GETISTANNF
-2137 IKSLTSNIIDD
+2137 IKSLTSSIIED

-2159 EGLMSISNDKL
+2159 EGLMTISNDKL

-2183 DNALD
+2183 GNALD

-2203 VNSQIEANTTLMNLA
+2203 VNSQIEANNTLMNLA
-2218 KDKYEAEKAHLEN
+2218 KDKYETEKAHLEN

-2267 FNKLKAKVLAEANIG
+2267 FNKLKAKVLAEANAG

-2328 VKAGVEALTYEA
+2328 AKAGVEALTYEA

-2374 AVDNAIS
+2374 VVDNAIS
-2381 IDLINALKFNQGL
+2381 VDLINALKFNQGL

>member
-48 PPGGGGRGGNGGGN
+48 PPGGGGGRGG
-62 GGGNPPPPG
+62 GGGNPPPPS

-177 TAQVKE
+177 TKQVKE

-232 QYVNTVAKGQRVI
+232 EYVKTVAKGQRVI

-421 AAQAQTALTATEKR
+421 AAQAHTALAATEKR
-435 MERLRA
+435 MDRLRA

-487 VALSFTSAGAA
+487 VALSFASAGAA
-498 AVAFGTAGMLA
+498 AKAFGTAA
-509 LQTVGAKAAIVA
+509 LLTLQGVGAYVSVLAARV
-521 AQISAAFTWVF
+521 SALFTLLM
-532 RQLATLL
+532 RGATAIL
-539 GPIGIGMAVFSLGK
+539 GPIGIALALASVWK
-553 MAANAIGATSKSMS
+553 MGTNAIGATSKSMS

-633 GWAEEGDVSKAADQ
+633 GWAEKGDVSAAASQ
-647 FSKLNKIL
+647 FSKLNKVL

-670 MFKSAEDRAK
+670 MFKSAEDRAAK
-680 QSSKLVG
+680 QVYAISSYADKERATL
-687 AFLNKAG
+687 
-694 EEKAVQQRTASF
+694 TAKF
-706 KYQAE
+706 KTEADL
-711 IYTQSL
+711 YTQSL

-805 AADEMINSPGV
+805 AADAMINSPGV
-816 GRDVL
+816 SRDVL

-841 DPLKPLA
+841 EPLKPLM

-854 DLKVVKESLDQSFNS
+854 DLKLVKEGLDKSFNS

-942 LKMYDNLASSTNTGT
+942 LKMYDSLASSTNTGT

-989 EVFGVPVQINMDS
+989 EVFGVPIQINMDS

-1019 KELSDKLIKT
+1019 KELADKLIKT

-1034 YTKQLAAR
+1034 YVKQIAAK
-1042 DPAYYDTDFSGKDV
+1042 DPAYYDADFSSKDV

-1071 RINILAELEK
+1071 RINILAELKK

-1088 DLISYND
+1088 DLSSYND

-1187 EASIVELKKD
+1187 EASIVELKKE

-1220 QQISEKYIANEVGG
+1220 QQISEEYITNEVGG
-1234 KEKIAQASNEVA
+1234 KEVIAQASNEVA

-1259 ALDQIKGI
+1259 ALEQIKGI
-1267 QITSDEIKKQNE
+1267 QITSEEIKKQNE

-1403 ETERKQG
+1403 DTERKQG

-1424 GPIGAAIGSVI
+1424 GPVGAAIGSVI
-1435 GSVAGNYFSKKLKE
+1435 GSVAGNYFSKKLKD

-1540 AGGEKSQEELLKDF
+1540 AGGEKGQEELLKDF

-1603 TGLGVIGDVSKTY
+1603 TGLGMIGDVSKTY

-1714 KPNDKAAYGDRYPL
+1714 KPNDKAAYGDQYPL

-1733 DINYAGVLNA
+1733 DRNYAGVLNA

-1903 LNAFSSISLTDI
+1903 LNVFSSISLTDI

-2012 MDVFDTAASSETITK
+2012 MNVFDTAASSETITK

-2058 KAREAFIAAGLS
+2058 KAREAFVAAGLS

-2076 PIVET
+2076 PIAET

-2148 SQSLTAAKAAL
+2148 SQGLTAAKAAL

-2203 VNSQIEANTTLMNLA
+2203 VNSQIEANNTLMNLA

-2267 FNKLKAKVLAEANIG
+2267 FNKLKAKVLAEANAG

-2328 VKAGVEALTYEA
+2328 AKVGVEALTYEA

-2374 AVDNAIS
+2374 VVDNAIS
-2381 IDLINALKFNQGL
+2381 VDLINALKFNQGL

>member
-48 PPGGGGRGGNGGGN
+48 PPGGGGRGG
-62 GGGNPPPPG
+62 GGGNPPPPS

-177 TAQVKE
+177 TKQVKE

-232 QYVNTVAKGQRVI
+232 EYVKTVAKGQRVI

-421 AAQAQTALTATEKR
+421 AAQAHTALAATEKR
-435 MERLRA
+435 MDRLRA

-633 GWAEEGDVSKAADQ
+633 GWAEEGDVSAAASQ
-647 FSKLNKIL
+647 FSKLNKVL

-670 MFKSAEDRAK
+670 MFKSAEDRAAK
-680 QSSKLVG
+680 QVYAISSYADKERATL
-687 AFLNKAG
+687 
-694 EEKAVQQRTASF
+694 TAKF
-706 KYQAE
+706 KTEADL
-711 IYTQSL
+711 YTQSL

-727 KIPFEQYNAIIQEVS
+727 KVPFEQYNAIIQEVS
-742 PLLGKAA
+742 PILGKAA

-781 SESSFNAPLSNYE
+781 SESSFNAPLSTYE

-805 AADEMINSPGV
+805 AATEMINSPGV
-816 GRDVL
+816 DRDVL
-821 LNYLNTQVAATNV
+821 LNYLNTQVATTNV
-834 VREITNQ
+834 VRELTNQ

-848 LTDSIS
+848 LTDSKS

-932 KDVAS
+932 KDVAN
-937 KTANW
+937 KTVNW
-942 LKMYDNLASSTNTGT
+942 LKMYDSLASSTNTGI

-1034 YTKQLAAR
+1034 YIKQLAAR

-1071 RINILAELEK
+1071 RINILAELKK

-1088 DLISYND
+1088 DLSSYND

-1187 EASIVELKKD
+1187 EASIVELKKE

-1220 QQISEKYIANEVGG
+1220 QQISEEYITNEVGG
-1234 KEKIAQASNEVA
+1234 KEAIAQASNEVA

-1259 ALDQIKGI
+1259 ALEQIKGI
-1267 QITSDEIKKQNE
+1267 QITSEEIKKQNE

-1403 ETERKQG
+1403 DTERKQG
-1410 LGNAVGSGIGMALG
+1410 AGN
-1424 GPIGAAIGSVI
+1424 AIGSLIGAFGGPVGIAIGGVI
-1435 GSVAGNYFSKKLKE
+1435 GSVAGNYFSKKLKD

-1455 VSALGNVTANTL
+1455 VSALGKVTANTL
-1467 DIFKKGSFSGT
+1467 DIYKKGSFSGT

-1498 AVTSTRRSYEDNILR
+1498 AVISTRRSYETNILR
-1513 LNSLTNNVYSLTL
+1513 MNALTDNLFNLTL
-1526 GGLDRAFSSKYLQP
+1526 GGLDKVFTSRFMQGSPDGQT
-1540 AGGEKSQEELLKDF
+1540 SQQDLLKDF
-1554 IKDYGNFL
+1554 AKSYGNFL
-1562 GEGQLGFLSQFQD
+1562 GEGQLGFLQQFQD

-1581 DVLSRLVNTMV
+1581 DTLARLVNSMV
-1592 VAENTFKSAFG
+1592 VADNTFKSAFG
-1603 TGLGVIGDVSKTY
+1603 KGIGLIGDVSKGY
-1616 VSNFLAVEG
+1616 IDNFLKTTGSSIIATAQEYVKPFILEG
-1625 KTLIDQVAAVS
+1625 LKIRNMGEKQARYNQDYKYLANALEALKSKNGQQNNSYYGGVASPVADTYLQDMFPLYTMQWVLDQLV
-1636 QPGASGTYKNLG
+1636 QY
-1648 TVIGGAISA
+1648 GGATKGNIDA
-1657 TLGGVLLG
+1657 LL
-1665 GFFGGQED
+1665 
-1673 KGPTEADRAQYN
+1673 K
-1685 QTNKYVRN
+1685 
-1693 AIEELRHKAGAD
+1693 I
-1705 SWSEYGNVA
+1705 
-1714 KPNDKAAYGDRYPL
+1714 
-1728 ASAME
+1728 
-1733 DINYAGVLNA
+1733 
-1743 VKALGTSSAARVDTM
+1743 
-1758 LMLEKYLGNMDGT
+1758 EKYLSNKGDAAENAALAMEIS
-1771 HNITSEE
+1771 ITAAIDFS
-1778 LYNITNIIKARAE
+1778 NRVIKAFEGADIAE
-1791 AEFVSNMTKAFDG
+1791 KTA
-1804 KDMEERTKAYN
+1804 AYN
-1815 EAMAAY
+1815 EAMAKY
-1821 SSVVTS
+1821 SNAVTS
-1827 SIHIATN
+1827 SIIVTAN
-1834 QIFSIVQGLNDI
+1834 QVTSLV
-1846 NYDKLPDGLVAVRSG
+1846 DKLKAVNSGTLPDGLVAVKDG
-1861 LLVPIQEFNASLR
+1861 LLVPIQEFNRSLKT
-1874 DAIASGASPEK
+1874 AIESGASPEK
-1885 IAEGVKLGTKMAE
+1885 IAEGIKLGTQLSE
-1898 VIQGI
+1898 VITGI
-1903 LNAFSSISLTDI
+1903 LDVFSNINLSD
-1915 SGAENF
+1915 
-1921 ATTVKEGI
+1921 ATGSESFVKSVSAGLNDS
-1929 VGTFKTSAIDSFKKS
+1929 FKSSAIDSFKKS
-1944 LLAPLLIDMSTAISD
+1944 LLAPLLLDVSNSIANAATGGTSGFV
-1959 ASSGGSGTFKSSMTN
+1959 ASMKD

-1987 NMVQVLND
+1987 SMVQVLND

-2058 KAREAFIAAGLS
+2058 KAREAFVAAGLS

-2076 PIVET
+2076 PIAET

-2127 GETINTANNF
+2127 GETISTANNF
-2137 IKSLTSNIIDD
+2137 IKSLTSSIIED

-2159 EGLMSISNDKL
+2159 EGLMTISNDKL

-2267 FNKLKAKVLAEANIG
+2267 FNELKAKVLAEANIG

-2328 VKAGVEALTYEA
+2328 AKAGVEALTYEA

-2374 AVDNAIS
+2374 VVDNAIS
-2381 IDLINALKFNQGL
+2381 VDLINALKFNQGL